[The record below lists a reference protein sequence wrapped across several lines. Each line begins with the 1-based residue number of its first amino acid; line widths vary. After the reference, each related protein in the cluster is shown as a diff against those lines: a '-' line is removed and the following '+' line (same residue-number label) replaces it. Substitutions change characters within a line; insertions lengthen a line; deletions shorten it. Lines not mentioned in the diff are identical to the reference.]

1 MTPFSGGHGHNAYG
15 SHATRPFGRTG
26 TPMNTNCRKVVPA
39 AVAEGARGIHH
50 HNAPGPP
57 LGVNRSLDMTEL
69 PRLVMALSVFLLIHG
84 ALVCQSDQIKNTSE
98 DIDFEIGDRKT

>member
-1 MTPFSGGHGHNAYG
+1 MAHMLPDPSETSRLVPRNL
-15 SHATRPFGRTG
+15 RTG

-50 HNAPGPP
+50 HNAPGLPF
-57 LGVNRSLDMTEL
+57 GVNRSLDMTEL

-98 DIDFEIGDRKT
+98 DIDFEIGD